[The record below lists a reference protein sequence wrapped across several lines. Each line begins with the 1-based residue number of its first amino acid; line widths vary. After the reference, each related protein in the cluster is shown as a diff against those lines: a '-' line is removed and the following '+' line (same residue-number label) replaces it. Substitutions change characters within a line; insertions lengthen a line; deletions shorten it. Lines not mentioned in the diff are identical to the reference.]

1 MDDIIE
7 SAHSVVLA
15 KNTRSYS
22 DQSEPNVQCYTCGFE
37 AKRSL
42 MKEHMTVNHKGNLNP
57 CFCIHNVKIIY
68 KSLCPSKSSSKKQN
82 VIATIFMVEITDRY
96 CLTHIYIFFVKD
108 LIWLYCY

>member
-7 SAHSVVLA
+7 SEHSVVLA
-15 KNTRSYS
+15 KNTRSDS

-57 CFCIHNVKIIY
+57 CFCISNVKIIY
-68 KSLCPSKSSSKKQN
+68 KSVCDSTAKLVKKKGKLFN
-82 VIATIFMVEITDRY
+82 
-96 CLTHIYIFFVKD
+96 C
-108 LIWLYCY
+108 